1 MERYDIV
8 ILGGGSAGF
17 AAALKASELGAEV
30 AICEEWVI
38 GGTCLN
44 RGCIPS
50 KNLLKASEVLY
61 YAHHQAFRGIEIPKG
76 KINLAEVI
84 KQKDELVQELRQE
97 KYLNILRD
105 NRKIHYF
112 EGKASFLS
120 RDEVSVG
127 GHLLKGEKF
136 IIATG
141 ARPQV
146 IPFHGIEKIDYLNS
160 TTALNLKVLPAS
172 MIILGGRFVAVEMA
186 QIFSHFGTKV
196 IILQRSP
203 RIIPEE
209 EEEISDG
216 LRRYMEEEGIG
227 IHTGV
232 KVIELFQRD
241 YLKYVK
247 VEVGGEVKEF
257 KGETILIAAG
267 NTPNTDSLHLG
278 VAGVEMDE
286 RGFIKTDECMRTSNP
301 KIFAAGDVVGVI
313 QLVTVAAHEGSIS
326 AQNAIDGNCSKKV
339 DYIGIPHAIF
349 THPNVASVGLSE
361 RQATERGI
369 RIMTRTLDMS
379 SVPKARAIRDER
391 GIIKIIA
398 EEGTGTILGI
408 HILSPD
414 AAEIIHQGV
423 LLVRNRMTVRDA
435 IDKIDVYPTLSEMIK
450 LCSQSF
456 YKDVGKLSCCA
467 E

>member
-1 MERYDIV
+1 
-8 ILGGGSAGF
+8 
-17 AAALKASELGAEV
+17 
-30 AICEEWVI
+30 
-38 GGTCLN
+38 
-44 RGCIPS
+44 
-50 KNLLKASEVLY
+50 
-61 YAHHQAFRGIEIPKG
+61 
-76 KINLAEVI
+76 
-84 KQKDELVQELRQE
+84 
-97 KYLNILRD
+97 
-105 NRKIHYF
+105 
-112 EGKASFLS
+112 
-120 RDEVSVG
+120 
-127 GHLLKGEKF
+127 
-136 IIATG
+136 
-141 ARPQV
+141 V